1 MKLFIMMIL
10 YATTLFSTTL
20 HYEHNLSKALQKA
33 SGQNKEVMMMYSATW
48 CPECAYM
55 KDVVFKDKKMLKY
68 MDEHFIVLTLD
79 IDHDVL
85 PKGFDFVGIP
95 TFFIVD
101 KNLKKQGRILGG
113 SKANIFLQKLKAVK

>member
-1 MKLFIMMIL
+1 MKLFIIMII
-10 YATTLFSTTL
+10 YTTTLFSTTF

-33 SGQNKEVMMMYSATW
+33 SAQNKEVMMMYSAAW

-68 MDEHFIVLTLD
+68 MGEHFIVLVLD

-101 KNLKKQGRILGG
+101 KNLKKQGRIIGG
-113 SKANIFLQKLKAVK
+113 SKAHIFLQKLKAIK

>member
-1 MKLFIMMIL
+1 MKLLIMMIL
-10 YATTLFSTTL
+10 CASTLFSTTL
-20 HYEHNLSKALQKA
+20 QYEHNLSKALQEA
-33 SGQNKEVMMMYSATW
+33 NGQDKEVMMMYSAAW

-55 KDVVFKDKKMLKY
+55 KDVVFKDNKTLKY
-68 MDEHFIVLTLD
+68 IDEHFIVLTLD

-101 KNLKKQGRILGG
+101 KNLKKQGKIIGG
-113 SKANIFLQKLKAVK
+113 SKANIFLQKLKAIK